1 MFSPYPGQEWQLE
14 TFNNTVDFVHGCPE
28 RNLLLT
34 SYMHVAADLK
44 HRKKEVGNTSSTL
57 KLKFH
62 LLYTPH
68 KLALYEK
75 KPKHF
80 NFVYVLEVLLI
91 VVTFIVNN
99 HILISIC

>member
-75 KPKHF
+75 KKQ
-80 NFVYVLEVLLI
+80 NTLTLY
-91 VVTFIVNN
+91 T
-99 HILISIC
+99 SWKSY